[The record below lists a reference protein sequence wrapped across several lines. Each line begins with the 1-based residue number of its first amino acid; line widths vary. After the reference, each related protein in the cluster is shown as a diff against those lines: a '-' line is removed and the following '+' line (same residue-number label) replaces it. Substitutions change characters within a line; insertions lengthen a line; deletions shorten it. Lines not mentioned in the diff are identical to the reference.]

1 MINKTGER
9 GGVYVLTDEVLYEQ
23 FWNGDKKAA
32 DELVRRHGDLLFLFI
47 NGYLRDSHES
57 EDLMIEA
64 LARMFAKKRPL
75 LGEGSFRAYLY
86 KTARHLAARIRTGR
100 RLHISFEE
108 LSFEIQSEDLAET
121 RLFENERAKQLYN
134 ALEKLKPEY
143 QEVLYLIYFEEM
155 SYQDAGKVMKKS
167 ESQITNLVHRGK
179 QSLKK
184 ILKESGFE
192 Y

>member
-1 MINKTGER
+1 MHTFTKQPAILQPVSG
-9 GGVYVLTDEVLYEQ
+9 Q
-23 FWNGDKKAA
+23 
-32 DELVRRHGDLLFLFI
+32 
-47 NGYLRDSHES
+47 
-57 EDLMIEA
+57 
-64 LARMFAKKRPL
+64 
-75 LGEGSFRAYLY
+75 GEGYISALKSFTL
-86 KTARHLAARIRTGR
+86 
-100 RLHISFEE
+100 
-108 LSFEIQSEDLAET
+108 EIQSEDLAET

-155 SYQDAGKVMKKS
+155 SYQGAGKVMKKS

>member
-1 MINKTGER
+1 M
-9 GGVYVLTDEVLYEQ
+9 LTDEVLYEQ

-47 NGYLRDSHES
+47 NGYLRDTHES

-64 LARMFAKKRPL
+64 LARMFAKKRLL
-75 LGEGSFRAYLY
+75 LGEGSFCAYLY
-86 KTARHLAARIRTGR
+86 KTARHLVARAKTGR
-100 RLHISFEE
+100 RLHIGFEE
-108 LSFEIQSEDLAET
+108 LSFEIQSEDLVET
-121 RLFENERAKQLYN
+121 RLFENERAKQLYD
-134 ALEKLKPEY
+134 ALEQLKPEY
-143 QEVLYLIYFEEM
+143 QEVLYLIYFEDM
-155 SYQDAGKVMKKS
+155 SYKDAGKVMKKS

-184 ILKESGFE
+184 ILNQNGFE